1 MGRVKSGWCLID
13 HGTLKSVV
21 SHRWFDELS
30 RLTERFLYVVNDGII
45 FDLTTGVLCVT
56 CT

>member
-21 SHRWFDELS
+21 SYRWFDELS